1 MTEFLEN
8 MPQKSRAYYTKAGTG
23 YKRKDVIKR
32 QDQPKRSGT
41 VGEFQAKKRRGV
53 NRARTTTRRME
64 EPCDNQRIGAGGQ
77 NLDTPER
84 DASSRPARNPLYTPG
99 IRIL

>member
-23 YKRKDVIKR
+23 YKPKDVISGKIR
-32 QDQPKRSGT
+32 KYPKWSAA
-41 VGEFQAKKRRGV
+41 VGKFQAKKRRGV

-64 EPCDNQRIGAGGQ
+64 EPCENQRIGTGCQ
-77 NLDTPER
+77 NLDLPER
-84 DASSRPARNPLYTPG
+84 NASSRPM
-99 IRIL
+99 